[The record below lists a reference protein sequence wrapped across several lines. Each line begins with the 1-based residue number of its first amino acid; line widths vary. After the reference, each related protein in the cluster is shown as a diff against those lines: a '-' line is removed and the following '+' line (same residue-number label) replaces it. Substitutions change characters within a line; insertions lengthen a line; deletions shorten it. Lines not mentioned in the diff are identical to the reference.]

1 MDDRTQH
8 AATPSSPPSA
18 PLLIEIGD
26 LVALTQGQ
34 GGGQSED
41 KRRAYNCA

>member
-1 MDDRTQH
+1 MDDPTAH
-8 AATPSSPPSA
+8 PTTPVSPKAEPEFVE
-18 PLLIEIGD
+18 LGD

-41 KRRAYNCA
+41 KRRAYNCV

>member
-1 MDDRTQH
+1 MNGQTEH
-8 AATPSSPPSA
+8 TATPASPQSEPV
-18 PLLIEIGD
+18 LVELGD

>member
-1 MDDRTQH
+1 MDGQNAHLTI
-8 AATPSSPPSA
+8 TVSSLPKEE
-18 PLLIEIGD
+18 LVEIGG